1 MLTVVLTL
9 LLILFLGHQI
19 FLWFILKQLRS
30 GGGVDSDLNSLL
42 TNNRL
47 EVNQSLKNTTDTLNQ
62 QLTNMQTVLQKQQ
75 TALRTDNNQQL
86 EQIRQVVDE
95 KLQATLEKRLTESFK
110 RVDQQLEA
118 VYKSMGEMQNLAVGV
133 GELQRTLSGVK
144 TKGVWGEAH
153 LGNLLSEV
161 LSAGQYEKEF
171 RPDPQKPLKVEFA
184 LKIPGDDQTVLYMP
198 IDAKLPLTNFTKL
211 QTAVESNDSK
221 QVEKARKALLADIK
235 KQAKEIGKYINPP
248 RTTNFAVMYLPLES
262 LYAEISQHSQL
273 IEDLRSGA
281 KITVVGPNTILPML
295 GILNMGYRSLAIQQ
309 KVAQVW
315 DILLETQQEFSNFNQ
330 LLTKAKYKLDEVGK
344 VIEDASNKTEKIE
357 KKFQKVQKIEMPPS
371 KTLPLEEKESP
382 Q

>member
-1 MLTVVLTL
+1 MIYLLIILL
-9 LLILFLGHQI
+9 LLILGKSVV
-19 FLWFILKQLRS
+19 LWLVFMKVKQS
-30 GGGVDSDLNSLL
+30 GATDSGLNSLL

-47 EVNQSLKNTTDTLNQ
+47 EINQTLKNTTDSLNQ

-75 TALRTDNNQQL
+75 ADLRADNNRQL

-144 TKGVWGEAH
+144 TKGIWGEAH

-161 LSAGQYEKEF
+161 LSASQYETDF
-171 RPDPQKPLKVEFA
+171 QPDPRRKIKVEFA
-184 LKIPGDDQTVLYMP
+184 LKIPGDDQTILYMP
-198 IDAKLPLTNFTKL
+198 IDAKLPLNNFSKL
-211 QTAVESNDSK
+211 QKALEDNESK
-221 QVEKARKALLADIK
+221 KIEQARKALLADIK

-273 IEDLRSGA
+273 IEELRLKF

-309 KVAQVW
+309 KVGQVW
-315 DILLETQQEFSNFNQ
+315 DILLETQQEFMNFNQ
-330 LLTKAKYKLDEVGK
+330 LLSKAKFKLEEVGK
-344 VIEDASNKTEKIE
+344 VIDDASSKTQTIE
-357 KKFQKVQKIEMPPS
+357 KKFKKVQKIEMPAG
-371 KTLPLEEKESP
+371 KTLTIEEKENKN
-382 Q
+382 